1 MRNVLEYLEA
11 AYLKAPE
18 KTAYASETDS
28 LTFRQVYM
36 QARSVGTVL
45 LKDGLYKKPVVVFME
60 KSPQTIT
67 AFLGVVYAG
76 CYYVPVD
83 EEMPSYRME
92 LIFKTLSPQAVICD
106 KATTDRLYKM
116 GYQGQ
121 VYLYEQI
128 SATPQDTKA
137 LSAVREKSIDTDA
150 LYIVFTSGSTGIPK
164 GVVACHRSVI
174 DYIENLSAV
183 LQVSEDTVFGNQA
196 PLYVDACLKEIY
208 PTLKFAATAYL
219 IPKQLFMFPVK
230 LVEFIN
236 AHQINTICWVVP
248 ALTMISGLGAFEK
261 AVPSSLK
268 TIAFGSEVFPARQ
281 LALWRKYVPNA
292 RYINLY
298 GPTEATGM
306 SCYYVVDR
314 EFKEDEVI
322 PIGRPFPNTGILLL
336 NEDGKEVT
344 QGEKGE
350 ICIRGTA
357 VTMGYYRQ
365 PEKTAA
371 NFVQNP
377 LNKDYPE
384 IIYKT
389 GDLGYYND
397 RGELM
402 FASRKDYQIKHMGH
416 RIELGEIE
424 GSVNCMEKSQAAVVF
439 MMRKRKKLYY
449 FMREKYSRQRCLP
462 F

>member
-365 PEKTAA
+365 PEKTAGS
-371 NFVQNP
+371 FVQNP

-402 FASRKDYQIKHMGH
+402 FASRKD
-416 RIELGEIE
+416 
-424 GSVNCMEKSQAAVVF
+424 
-439 MMRKRKKLYY
+439 
-449 FMREKYSRQRCLP
+449 
-462 F
+462 